1 MKKNVFMLAALI
13 IATTHETYGKNLELS
28 WSYWPNMGG
37 ESAASTSAPQ
47 STQSAPAAA
56 AAAAAAPVTSAP
68 SPHSVHNQ
76 LSAPTEKNSA
86 PVIIR
91 PAISVQTPKEMHM
104 VPQKIGA
111 VPATPTPAAQPAA
124 AAPVAQA
131 AGGNTAALAGVG
143 AAFAAMGTMGASS
156 QRNQPSHLNPY
167 MMQGRTATER
177 FNCVGKPPQ
186 QCQQEWN
193 QLVQRIESMP
203 GVRILNKSYSC
214 GGMPGM
220 MPTTGYPAQPY
231 GMHPQQVYGMHPMVG
246 GMHPMPMQQ
255 PHRST
260 LGSAAHGLTS
270 LLRR

>member
-1 MKKNVFMLAALI
+1 MKKDVFMLAAFI
-13 IATTHETYGKNLELS
+13 IATTHETYGKSNLELP
-28 WSYWPNMGG
+28 WSGYWPNVG
-37 ESAASTSAPQ
+37 EGTSSAPQ
-47 STQSAPAAA
+47 
-56 AAAAAAPVTSAP
+56 AAPQSIQETPVATPATSA
-68 SPHSVHNQ
+68 SPPQTAHHNPFKQ
-76 LSAPTEKNSA
+76 FAAPMEESSA
-86 PVIIR
+86 PVIVR
-91 PAISVQTPKEMHM
+91 PTISIQSPKEIHM
-104 VPQKIGA
+104 TPQRIGA
-111 VPATPTPAAQPAA
+111 APSTATPTPAAQPA

-131 AGGNTAALAGVG
+131 AGGNTAALAGIG

-156 QRNQPSHLNPY
+156 QRSQPSHLNPY

-203 GVRILNKSYSC
+203 GVRIINKSYSC
-214 GGMPGM
+214 GPGTMGIPGM
-220 MPTTGYPAQPY
+220 MPTGYPAQPY
-231 GMHPQQVYGMHPMVG
+231 GMHPQQAYGMQ
-246 GMHPMPMQQ
+246 HPMPMQQ